1 MKFGR
6 LTLIISI
13 LGLGLLQG
21 LPASQT
27 LGYEPNTAAPAIEP
41 LAGGQKTPAQAP
53 APAEPNGPPP
63 KITFDQTIH
72 DFGLVAPGSV
82 QTCEFN
88 FKNAG
93 PGKLI
98 ISDVSKTCGCTVFTL
113 EKKEYAPGEKG
124 TLKVQFSADKGAGSR
139 TRHLYVFS
147 NDPVNQKVELT
158 IKASIAQKVVFEPD
172 RLEYKLKGDKA
183 GQAELTIRSLDGQ
196 TFAITKFEATNG
208 AVTADFDPAV
218 KAQAVLNTGGSKDNP
233 GVQAADA
240 CQIPAQIVL
249 HTKLDPQK
257 MGASSN
263 GRIEIAV
270 THPECTS
277 ITVPFSVLARFR
289 LDPPAINILN
299 AQPEEIFQRELWVLD
314 NYDEDFEIASATS
327 TQNIIKVVSQ
337 EKLGN
342 RYKLNLEI
350 TCPASKGTA
359 RMFTDTLTLTMKDG
373 EKINV
378 TCRGF
383 FKRQ

>member
-13 LGLGLLQG
+13 LGLGFLQG

-27 LGYEPNTAAPAIEP
+27 LGDEPNTAAPAVEP
-41 LAGGQKTPAQAP
+41 LAGGQQAP
-53 APAEPNGPPP
+53 ALPEPNGPPP
-63 KITFDQTIH
+63 KIMFEQPVH

-82 QTCEFN
+82 QPCEFN
-88 FKNAG
+88 FKNEG

-124 TLKVQFSADKGAGSR
+124 TLKVQFSADKGAGTR

-196 TFAITKFEATNG
+196 TFAVTKFEATND
-208 AVTADFDPAV
+208 AVTANFEPNQKAEPA
-218 KAQAVLNTGGSKDNP
+218 LNTGGSSDNP
-233 GVQAADA
+233 AAQAADV

-263 GRIEIAV
+263 GRIEIAL
-270 THPECTS
+270 THPES
-277 ITVPFSVLARFR
+277 PLITVPFSVLARFR

-299 AQPEEIFQRELWVLD
+299 AQPGEVFQRELWVLN
-314 NYDEDFEIASATS
+314 NYDEDFEIVSATS

-337 EKLGN
+337 EKLGH

-350 TCPASKGTA
+350 TSPASKGAA
-359 RMFTDTLTLTMKDG
+359 RMFTDTLSLTMKDG
-373 EKINV
+373 EKITI

-383 FKRQ
+383 FRRQ